1 MKVEWEFAMQK
12 ENGKQWRT
20 LTKPNAIVGVGK
32 YRIVARIGDRDASI
46 RTTIE
51 RVGGKETIA
60 WEGKTDGDGKLGDLP
75 TIDFEAGLW
84 RLTFISIAA
93 DGSPVASQVL
103 QVDAIV
109 PAAKPAR
116 EVIDAVSVVAAS
128 PSPVEPPKIDLVGD
142 RRQVGFAATTV
153 ATSTPLSIDRDFLVC
168 LPGGS
173 IEIFG
178 WCNLAL
184 LSMPAATI
192 ACDLKTVDRRD
203 VWQIVKPI
211 LERENTCFSFG
222 LAIDF
227 PADFPG
233 GLLIGKVSLCGSD
246 GSILA
251 SVDLTIDLDSEEP
264 PLSPSVSQ
272 SYELAAERLR
282 QMNSIHRS
290 SSSSTNY
297 SISTESMPVIQSG
310 IEPDERLY
318 LRDIPFRNFDGLANT
333 DSEDILEEKQIDDRP
348 IERLFATRK
357 PTEIETPLEKISI
370 DPLLRLSDANL
381 PLPKPLEI
389 DINSPAFEEC
399 YSSDVSAKIYGE
411 IAELLDLN
419 EDFLSAI
426 NDPIPSPKLSQ
437 QSPPSSRSYD
447 NSSKEVFWRD

>member
-51 RVGGKETIA
+51 RVGEKETIA

-75 TIDFEAGLW
+75 TIDFAAGLW

-109 PAAKPAR
+109 PAVKPVR
-116 EVIDAVSVVAAS
+116 EVVDAVSVVAVS
-128 PSPVEPPKIDLVGD
+128 PLPVKPPKIDLID
-142 RRQVGFAATTV
+142 DLAATTV
-153 ATSTPLSIDRDFLVC
+153 VNSSPLSIDRDFLVC
-168 LPGGS
+168 LPGSS

-192 ACDLKTVDRRD
+192 VFDLKTIDRRD

-211 LERENTCFSFG
+211 LERDNTCFSFG
-222 LAIDF
+222 LAMDF
-227 PADFPG
+227 PADFPE
-233 GLLIGKVSLCGSD
+233 GLLMGKVSLCGSD
-246 GSILA
+246 GSVLA
-251 SVDLTIDLDSEEP
+251 SVDLTIDLESEEP

-272 SYELAAERLR
+272 SYELVAERLR

-290 SSSSTNY
+290 SSLPTNH
-297 SISTESMPVIQSG
+297 SISTESIPVIQSG

-318 LRDIPFRNFDGLANT
+318 LRDIPFPNLDSLANS
-333 DSEDILEEKQIDDRP
+333 DCEDILEEKQIDDRP